1 MAKQLNDE
9 KVMSSNN
16 LKSKIYMFRNLKQ
29 GHGTKEIRS
38 RLNIHLGIFYIK
50 EFITVG
56 KSELGF
62 KFLLQK
68 LPVLFSF
75 LW

>member
-50 EFITVG
+50 EFITV
-56 KSELGF
+56 
-62 KFLLQK
+62 
-68 LPVLFSF
+68 
-75 LW
+75 